1 MFCRDKVFR
10 KLRMTI
16 PLQTT
21 PVSSSPH
28 LKNVGIISQARMTST
43 RLPGKVLRPVAGWP
57 LLHYHMQRLQ
67 DSGFPLYLA
76 ITDQPTDDALADYAA
91 AHNLPCTR
99 GPEDDV
105 LARYQQCAAA
115 HNLDVIV
122 RVTSDCPLIDGA
134 VVADAVRAYLAAD
147 NPRLYLSNVLE
158 RTFPRGFDF
167 EVFSRELLEEA
178 AAQATLPSDR
188 EHVTPYIHQNRSSRV
203 QFRHVRRPE
212 DRSAYRLTVD
222 TADDFELIRQLIE
235 DHDAASLS
243 ADQLIAL
250 LDAHPELVALNAHI
264 EQKKL

>member
-1 MFCRDKVFR
+1 M
-10 KLRMTI
+10 
-16 PLQTT
+16 
-21 PVSSSPH
+21 
-28 LKNVGIISQARMTST
+28 KNVGIISQARMTST
-43 RLPGKVLRPVAGWP
+43 RLPGKVLRPMAGQP
-57 LLHYHMQRLQ
+57 LLLHHVLRLQ
-67 DSGFPLYLA
+67 ASGLPLYLA
-76 ITDQPTDDALADYAA
+76 TTTNATDDVLAEFGA
-91 AHNLPCTR
+91 AHQLPCTR

-122 RVTSDCPLIDGA
+122 RVTSDCPLLDGA
-134 VVADAVRAYLAAD
+134 LVADAVRTYLAAD

-188 EHVTPYIHQNRSSRV
+188 EHVTPYIHQNRSGRV
-203 QFRHVRRPE
+203 QFRHVRRAE

-235 DHDAASLS
+235 NYDAATLPT
-243 ADQLIAL
+243 DGLIAL

>member
-1 MFCRDKVFR
+1 M
-10 KLRMTI
+10 
-16 PLQTT
+16 
-21 PVSSSPH
+21 
-28 LKNVGIISQARMTST
+28 KNVGIISQARMTST
-43 RLPGKVLRPVAGWP
+43 RLPGKVLRPVAGQP
-57 LLHYHMQRLQ
+57 LLLHHVQRLQ
-67 DSGFPLYLA
+67 ASSLPLYLA
-76 ITDQPTDDALADYAA
+76 TTTNATDDVLAEFGA
-91 AHNLPCTR
+91 AHQLPCTR

-105 LARYQQCAAA
+105 LARYQQCATA

-122 RVTSDCPLIDGA
+122 RVTSDCPLLDGA
-134 VVADAVRAYLAAD
+134 LVADAVRAYLAAD

-188 EHVTPYIHQNRSSRV
+188 EHVTPYIHQNRSGRV
-203 QFRHVRRPE
+203 QFQHVRRAE

-235 DHDAASLS
+235 DYAAAAISTDS
-243 ADQLIAL
+243 LIAL